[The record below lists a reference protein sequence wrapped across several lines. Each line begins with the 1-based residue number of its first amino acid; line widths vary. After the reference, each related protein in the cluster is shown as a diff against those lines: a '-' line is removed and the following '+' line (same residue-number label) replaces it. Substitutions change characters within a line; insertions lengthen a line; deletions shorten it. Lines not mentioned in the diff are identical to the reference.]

1 MPLCSLL
8 YLLHLQQQVEFPAD
22 AFTGNDEQE
31 EGNLNLTSGAGKIEK
46 RLEVEEETQMFLKVF

>member
-1 MPLCSLL
+1 MFFVVS
-8 YLLHLQQQVEFPAD
+8 
-22 AFTGNDEQE
+22 FTPTAAVSSGCVYRDDGQE

>member
-1 MPLCSLL
+1 MFFVVS
-8 YLLHLQQQVEFPAD
+8 
-22 AFTGNDEQE
+22 FTPTTAGRVSSGCVYRDDEQE